1 MNEDKITPI
10 FVDVDDF
17 CRSVLKNW
25 YKLQKRIHNR
35 KRIRHRQLSES
46 EIITIMLL
54 FHLSH
59 YRNFKQFYLL
69 SIKNNLSEFFP
80 SAMSYPRMVI
90 AMQSLSDLLALYL
103 KNRLSQPTGIA
114 FIDSTSLKVCHN
126 KRILRHRV
134 FKHIAKRGK
143 SSMGWFYGFK
153 LHLVIN
159 HQGELLS
166 AMVTSGEV
174 DDRKP
179 VIDLTAHLSGN
190 LYGDKGYLS
199 EILTNT
205 LREKGITLITN
216 VRKNMKNKFISC
228 FDKAVLRKRFI
239 IETVN
244 DVLKNVC
251 QIEHTRHRSIA
262 NFMNN
267 LLSGLI
273 AYTFLEN
280 KPKCLIHE
288 I

>member
-1 MNEDKITPI
+1 MSMI
-10 FVDVDDF
+10 FVNPY
-17 CRSVLKNW
+17 SKIGM
-25 YKLQKRIHNR
+25 RI
-35 KRIRHRQLSES
+35 K
-46 EIITIMLL
+46 
-54 FHLSH
+54 
-59 YRNFKQFYLL
+59 K
-69 SIKNNLSEFFP
+69 
-80 SAMSYPRMVI
+80 
-90 AMQSLSDLLALYL
+90 
-103 KNRLSQPTGIA
+103 A
-114 FIDSTSLKVCHN
+114 FIIGNVFATNSSQKV
-126 KRILRHRV
+126 
-134 FKHIAKRGK
+134 K
-143 SSMGWFYGFK
+143 SSPSCCFF
-153 LHLVIN
+153 ICRIICI
-159 HQGELLS
+159 S
-166 AMVTSGEV
+166 
-174 DDRKP
+174 P
-179 VIDLTAHLSGN
+179 DLTSHLSGN

-205 LREKGITLITN
+205 LREKGITLITH

-280 KPKCLIHE
+280 KPKCSIHE